1 MQQYKQYKQYKQAY
15 IRGKWQDVDP
25 VSGISLP
32 DSYSG
37 EPLAE
42 VALAGTKEACDA
54 VLAARDAFPAW
65 SGMPA
70 AERAQLLRKVG
81 DALAKDIDG
90 LAEAITREVGMPLK
104 LSKRIQVQA
113 PVAAWS
119 AYADMAERFDFEK
132 RIGHSIVTHEPVGV
146 VACITPWNYPLHQI
160 TAKVAPALAAGC
172 TVVLKPS
179 ELAPAAAYALAQ
191 AVQRAGIPPGV
202 FNMVMGEGRITG
214 EVIVN
219 HPEVDMVSFTGSTAA
234 GRRVA
239 SLAGNGIKRLALELG
254 GKSASIVLPDAD
266 LKLAMR
272 HALSACF
279 LNSGQTCTAI
289 SRLLV
294 PAAVYPEC
302 VALLKHGI
310 GAFAMGDPFDP
321 ATRIGPLVS
330 MEQRQRVKDHIAA
343 ALEEGAEIIAG
354 DEAVPTHGW
363 FVAPTIL
370 GNVQAH
376 SRIAQEEVFGPVLCV
391 LAYETEDEAVRIAN
405 GTPYG
410 LAAAVWSTDQAHAL
424 AVARRLR
431 AGQVDINGAPF
442 NPEAPFGGFG
452 MSGIGRENGIFGFEE
467 FLEPRA
473 IQLAA

>member
-1 MQQYKQYKQYKQAY
+1 MQHYKQAY
-15 IRGKWQDVDP
+15 IRGKWLDVDP
-25 VSGISLP
+25 VSGISLL
-32 DSYSG
+32 DSCSG

-54 VLAARDAFPAW
+54 VLAARQAFPAW
-65 SGMPA
+65 SSMPA
-70 AERAQLLRKVG
+70 AGRAQLLRKVG
-81 DALAKDIDG
+81 DALNSDIDE

-132 RIGHSIVTHEPVGV
+132 RVRHSIVTQEPVGV

-172 TVVLKPS
+172 TVILKPS
-179 ELAPAAAYALAQ
+179 ELAPAAAYALA
-191 AVQRAGIPPGV
+191 RAIEKAGMPPGV
-202 FNMVMGEGRITG
+202 FNLVMGEGRITG
-214 EVIVN
+214 EMIVN

-234 GRRVA
+234 GQRVA
-239 SLAGNGIKRLALELG
+239 SLAGKGIKRLALELG
-254 GKSASIVLPDAD
+254 GKSASIVLADAD

-272 HALSACF
+272 HALGACF

-294 PAAVYPEC
+294 PAALYTEC
-302 VALLKHGI
+302 IALLKQGV
-310 GAFAMGDPFDP
+310 GAFVMGDPADP
-321 ATRIGPLVS
+321 ATRLGPLVS
-330 MEQRQRVKDHIAA
+330 MGQRERVKAHIAA
-343 ALEEGAEIIAG
+343 AMEEGAEIIAG
-354 DEAVPTHGW
+354 TEAVPPRGW

-370 GNVQAH
+370 GKVAPD

-391 LAYETEDEAVRIAN
+391 LAFETEEDAIRIAN

-410 LAAAVWSTDQAHAL
+410 LAAAVWSADPNHAL

-473 IQLAA
+473 IQLPA

>member
-1 MQQYKQYKQYKQAY
+1 MQQYKQYKHAY

-370 GNVQAH
+370 GNVQPH

>member
-1 MQQYKQYKQYKQAY
+1 MQQYKQAY
-15 IRGKWQDVDP
+15 ILGKWQDVDP

-54 VLAARDAFPAW
+54 VLAARAAFPIW

-81 DALAKDIDG
+81 DALAKDIDR

-119 AYADMAERFDFEK
+119 AYADMAERFDFEG

-191 AVQRAGIPPGV
+191 AVQQAGIPPGV

-294 PAAVYPEC
+294 PAALYPEC
-302 VALLKHGI
+302 IALLKQGA

-343 ALEEGAEIIAG
+343 ALEEGAEIIVG
-354 DEAVPTHGW
+354 DEAVPPHGW

-370 GNVQAH
+370 GNVQPH

-391 LAYETEDEAVRIAN
+391 LAYDSEDEAVRIAN

-410 LAAAVWSTDQAHAL
+410 LAATVWSTDQAHAL

-442 NPEAPFGGFG
+442 NSEAPFGGFG